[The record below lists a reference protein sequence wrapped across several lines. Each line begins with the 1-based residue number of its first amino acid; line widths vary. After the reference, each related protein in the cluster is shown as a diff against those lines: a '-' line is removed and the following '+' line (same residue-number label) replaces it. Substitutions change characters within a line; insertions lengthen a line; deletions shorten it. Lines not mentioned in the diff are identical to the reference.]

1 MGGSSQQGSVRR
13 DNTGT
18 SLTVFFFTPPHTFH
32 HSLPISPVTACP
44 SRVSPEMTDVGSG
57 SGSFTGSSK
66 PMEVTGGFCQRQNH
80 SVAEQEFGNSPPRD
94 PLVGIWCLCS
104 WDVLQ
109 KDTFGLR
116 EAAIFQKSLDGNQPT
131 NRKHYSS
138 VASALL
144 TNS

>member
-1 MGGSSQQGSVRR
+1 MQVLKQPTWG
-13 DNTGT
+13 
-18 SLTVFFFTPPHTFH
+18 L
-32 HSLPISPVTACP
+32 
-44 SRVSPEMTDVGSG
+44 SG
-57 SGSFTGSSK
+57 WNMMF
-66 PMEVTGGFCQRQNH
+66 VC
-80 SVAEQEFGNSPPRD
+80 
-94 PLVGIWCLCS
+94 

-131 NRKHYSS
+131 NKKHYPS